1 MLSSATTLDSLVPCV
16 CRSKQLLHQ
25 SWNSMTDPFSIAAGA
40 FGITP
45 LATTAPGQL
54 YELIS
59 GFRDAPAAV
68 QFIQKNLDNIR
79 RRLTALLQLSPT
91 DDASFSA
98 AQHDLMQIGLAD
110 SVNIC
115 AHEREEFE
123 KKLKRWTRHSGASG
137 QLSYWDKFLVGVAKK
152 KRFAPF

>member
-1 MLSSATTLDSLVPCV
+1 MA
-16 CRSKQLLHQ
+16 
-25 SWNSMTDPFSIAAGA
+25 DPFSIAAGA
-40 FGITP
+40 FGITA

-59 GFRDAPAAV
+59 SFRDAPAEV

-79 RRLTALLQLSPT
+79 RPLTALLQLSPT
-91 DDASFSA
+91 DDASYTA

-110 SVNIC
+110 SVNVC
-115 AHEREEFE
+115 AHECEEFE
-123 KKLKRWTRHSGASG
+123 KKLKRWTRHSGDSG

-152 KRFAPF
+152 EKIRTFSTQLQLCACTVQVSLDTIQL